1 MVSHGFHTLSQF
13 ATMNKTPKFQI
24 SIDYDTADQIVICSL
39 KDSIDLLAENT
50 DRLLKRQKLSN
61 HERQV
66 LSEELDDLSALR
78 KVYYYYAGNLK

>member
-1 MVSHGFHTLSQF
+1 
-13 ATMNKTPKFQI
+13 MNNPPKFQI

-50 DRLLKRQKLSN
+50 DRLLKRHSERQKLSD

-66 LSEELDDLSALR
+66 LSEELDELSALR